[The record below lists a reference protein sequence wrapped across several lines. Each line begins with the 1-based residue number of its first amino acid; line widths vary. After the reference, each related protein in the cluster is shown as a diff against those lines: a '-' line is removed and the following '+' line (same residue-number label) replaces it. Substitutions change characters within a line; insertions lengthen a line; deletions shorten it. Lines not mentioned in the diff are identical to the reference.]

1 MNNLTIE
8 HRYVLDEILVSDD
21 KKSAYLLGFLTRK
34 LTHIEYKNLE
44 KTPFLNKQSLKQQIS
59 QKQTTFDI

>member
-44 KTPFLNKQSLKQQIS
+44 KTPFSK
-59 QKQTTFDI
+59 